1 MAVFD
6 ELAERAPHR
15 PELLDFLIELAD
27 VVLGHT
33 PDVRAGAAP
42 IAPEAKELRDL
53 LHREPEVSGATDE
66 PQRVNVVRVVN
77 SVAGVGAAGLLD
89 QADRFVMTD
98 HLRRH
103 ARLLSRLPDVH
114 ASKVKHSNDW
124 KVKVDTVLA
133 GEDTCRSIGSMS
145 TSPLTPVLTA
155 DLPAPVGPYSPGIIV
170 GNLVFVSG
178 QAGRDPLTGHLADDV
193 EAQTEQTLRNVSA
206 ILERAGSSLNLVV
219 RCGVFLVDMTEFQKM
234 NGVYARMFGEH
245 RPARTTVE
253 VSGLPGA
260 GLRVEIDAVGV
271 LKQG

>member
-1 MAVFD
+1 MAG
-6 ELAERAPHR
+6 
-15 PELLDFLIELAD
+15 
-27 VVLGHT
+27 GH
-33 PDVRAGAAP
+33 
-42 IAPEAKELRDL
+42 
-53 LHREPEVSGATDE
+53 
-66 PQRVNVVRVVN
+66 
-77 SVAGVGAAGLLD
+77 
-89 QADRFVMTD
+89 
-98 HLRRH
+98 
-103 ARLLSRLPDVH
+103 
-114 ASKVKHSNDW
+114 
-124 KVKVDTVLA
+124 
-133 GEDTCRSIGSMS
+133 TCRSIGGMS

-193 EAQTEQTLRNVSA
+193 EAQTEQALRNVSA
-206 ILERAGSSLNLVV
+206 ILDRAGSSLNLVV

-271 LKQG
+271 LRQG